1 MRSRRPALV
10 EVLAMSLAAS
20 MTTWL
25 ATLAWSGFTRD
36 PAGYLAPLLLLAL
49 LVALV
54 GAGLR
59 RLHAPGA
66 LVLLAQLVL
75 GLVAVTTLVTGSLL
89 PVGNGL
95 TELLQALAT
104 AVTGAQQYRAPVPP
118 QAAIDPLLVLGGWF
132 CMVLVDLFAGT
143 LRRVPLAGLPLLAI
157 YSIPV
162 SVLGGGV
169 AWWAFALTAAGFLA
183 MLYLQH
189 GESVARWGRSLEG
202 QRGGL
207 DGQSSTVRAGAAS
220 VGVAATALAVFAPLL
235 VPTMSLGLFGLGPG
249 DGPGNDIAVENP
261 MTDLRRDL
269 LQTDDVPL
277 MRVTT
282 DDPNPSYIR
291 IAALNRFSDNE
302 WSTGNRDIP
311 VENRADGAVPL
322 PEIDRSVPR
331 TQYDYE
337 VTGLSE
343 FQSTWLPTQSVIS
356 QITAGGD
363 WRYDV
368 ETLDFLAADDDL
380 DTSGLT
386 YTFTSVALDLD
397 GQMLADAASAAG
409 EVDSS
414 YRDLP
419 TDLPTLV
426 DNLAL
431 EVTRDYPSRYEKA
444 VALQDWFRKDGGFEY
459 SLDNVPPGNG
469 PDELTAFLTEGPNG
483 RTGYCEQFASA
494 MAAMARALGIP
505 ARVAVGFLDGEQ
517 VATGT
522 YEFSSDDMHAWPEL
536 YFNGAGWVRFEPT
549 PSDRAADVPSYTT
562 QNLPQLPEPESS
574 DGASQSAGQ
583 QPSLGQDPRLDEG
596 VLPEEQSPRGQR
608 GFPWVPVLGGVAG
621 VLVLVLLLLLPSTVR
636 RRQGVRRLTGSPEP
650 AWAELEATAR
660 DLGVPWPSG
669 RSPRQTRDRLVDQLG
684 STHPDDQVER
694 PRHGAEAS
702 PDGVAA
708 LDRLVLSLERLRYS
722 RGQDAGEAEA
732 VVADTRTVL
741 SALHGG
747 ADERARRRA
756 RWWPASVLPWRRR
769 QEVAATDQA
778 VVVSHGSVV
787 DHVG

>member
-1 MRSRRPALV
+1 
-10 EVLAMSLAAS
+10 
-20 MTTWL
+20 
-25 ATLAWSGFTRD
+25 
-36 PAGYLAPLLLLAL
+36 
-49 LVALV
+49 
-54 GAGLR
+54 
-59 RLHAPGA
+59 
-66 LVLLAQLVL
+66 
-75 GLVAVTTLVTGSLL
+75 
-89 PVGNGL
+89 
-95 TELLQALAT
+95 
-104 AVTGAQQYRAPVPP
+104 
-118 QAAIDPLLVLGGWF
+118 
-132 CMVLVDLFAGT
+132 
-143 LRRVPLAGLPLLAI
+143 
-157 YSIPV
+157 
-162 SVLGGGV
+162 
-169 AWWAFALTAAGFLA
+169 
-183 MLYLQH
+183 
-189 GESVARWGRSLEG
+189 
-202 QRGGL
+202 
-207 DGQSSTVRAGAAS
+207 
-220 VGVAATALAVFAPLL
+220 
-235 VPTMSLGLFGLGPG
+235 
-249 DGPGNDIAVENP
+249 

-356 QITAGGD
+356 QISAGGD

-397 GQMLADAASAAG
+397 SQMLADAASAAG

-517 VATGT
+517 VAPGT

-583 QPSLGQDPRLDEG
+583 QPSPGQDPRLDEG
-596 VLPEEQSPRGQR
+596 VLPEEQSPRAQR

-684 STHPDDQVER
+684 SDPSRRPGRATPPRRRGLTRRRGRARPAGALARAAALLPRAGRRRCGGRGRRHPDRAERAPRRGRRTGPATGPLVAGVGAAVAAPAGGGRHRPGRGGQPRLGRGPRRLTDPIGGAAPGRPARRVGPAGRGGGLEAAALLASAPALLHALHEGAAAGARRTTGLAAAATALDDGEPTLLAGRLGGRLLLGAGGALPAQGGQAQGGGGQHHQEADDPHGDQVGDHA
-694 PRHGAEAS
+694 RHHHRDADDEA
-702 PDGVAA
+702 DA
-708 LDRLVLSLERLRYS
+708 
-722 RGQDAGEAEA
+722 GQDRAAAG
-732 VVADTRTVL
+732 
-741 SALHGG
+741 
-747 ADERARRRA
+747 
-756 RWWPASVLPWRRR
+756 
-769 QEVAATDQA
+769 QAAQ
-778 VVVSHGSVV
+778 
-787 DHVG
+787 